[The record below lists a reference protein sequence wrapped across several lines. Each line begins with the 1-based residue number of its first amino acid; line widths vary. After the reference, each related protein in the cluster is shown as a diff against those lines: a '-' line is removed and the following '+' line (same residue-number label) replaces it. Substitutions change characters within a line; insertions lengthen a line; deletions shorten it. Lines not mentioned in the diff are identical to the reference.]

1 MTRQSPQ
8 ITGGDD
14 YNTAKVGAYNTHHS
28 KIGEKFWKI
37 YFKAKNSISTREK
50 DVPFTIQNSQLNECF
65 TLVRIIL
72 GMALCVAHMVAQMQ
86 MKQIDDVIEITREN
100 ARKFYG
106 V

>member
-1 MTRQSPQ
+1 MVEGCPIYPYSNHHALIWVRQKQPLPSI
-8 ITGGDD
+8 IT
-14 YNTAKVGAYNTHHS
+14 
-28 KIGEKFWKI
+28 
-37 YFKAKNSISTREK
+37 
-50 DVPFTIQNSQLNECF
+50 TIQNSQLNECF